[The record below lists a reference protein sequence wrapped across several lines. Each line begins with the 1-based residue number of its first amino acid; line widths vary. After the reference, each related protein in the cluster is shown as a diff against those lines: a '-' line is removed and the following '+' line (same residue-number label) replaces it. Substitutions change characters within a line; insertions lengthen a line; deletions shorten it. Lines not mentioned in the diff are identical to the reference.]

1 MFNNLLKKFNL
12 SLKDIEPAFWHIS
25 YANLNGLVSNERLE
39 FLGDSI
45 INYYTTLYLMNEYK
59 NKDEGDLSKLRAR
72 MVSSDSLSKI
82 FKMFKLKT
90 YLKIV
95 GAISKKI
102 EANTVE
108 AVVACVYKVLEQRGE
123 REKSQSFVTEF
134 VVANAL
140 TDTVDYKSRL
150 QEHYQKLHSGQISYK
165 TEKRKNSFEAS
176 AFLGEELLASGFG
189 KSKKLAEQN
198 AAEKALNKVLK

>member
-1 MFNNLLKKFNL
+1 MFNNLLKKYNL
-12 SLKDIEPAFWHIS
+12 TLIDIEPAFWHIS
-25 YANLNGLVSNERLE
+25 FANLNGLTSNERLE

-82 FKMFKLKT
+82 FKMFRLKQH
-90 YLKIV
+90 LKII

-108 AVVACVYKVLEQRGE
+108 AVVASVYKVLEARGE
-123 REKSQSFVTEF
+123 GEKVKLFVNEF
-134 VVANAL
+134 VVFHAL
-140 TDTVDYKSRL
+140 TDTADYKSRL
-150 QEHYQKLHSGQISYK
+150 QEYYQKLHSGKIIYK
-165 TEKRKNSFEAS
+165 TEKNKNAFVAS
-176 AFLGEELLASGFG
+176 VLLDDKLLASGTG
-189 KSKKLAEQN
+189 SSKKLAEQN
-198 AAEKALNKVLK
+198 AAEKALKAIN